1 MKYRRR
7 TVAAYQPDPEYA
19 RESDI
24 RDAILPVVSVQI
36 EGKRHQ
42 WKGNVCG
49 ECGVTPDRAQP
60 WCSNQAMRE
69 LFMMRVKRGIVVPI
83 SVVNI
88 ERLEKLERRDLV
100 VEAKHLWLATEGL
113 TDQELR
119 RSIYVAR
126 ATPKPS
132 R

>member
-7 TVAAYQPDPEYA
+7 RVVVYQPDEEYA

-24 RDAILPVVSVQI
+24 RDAILPIMTVEI
-36 EGKRHQ
+36 EGKRHR
-42 WKGNVCG
+42 WKGNVCT
-49 ECGVTPDRAQP
+49 ECGMTPDRAAF
-60 WCSNQAMRE
+60 WCSNPAMRE
-69 LFMMRVKRGIVVPI
+69 LFMMRVKRGVVVPI

-88 ERLEKLERRDLV
+88 ERLERLERKDLN
-100 VEAKHLWLATEGL
+100 VEAKHLRLATEGL

-126 ATPKPS
+126 ATGKAP
-132 R
+132 